1 MRTTHLD
8 LYIYDKFDLKTI
20 YIQDVSQYNP
30 DLPVEDPILAI
41 TPPDFA
47 TTYAV
52 GYIKNTFIPI
62 TSNAFQW
69 TNTPDYIK
77 LMDLPDGLWK
87 IEQSIK
93 PNGKMKKEFKYFR
106 ITSLKKQIL
115 DCASK
120 LLDNA
125 CADTIS
131 SNNDIKDYFIYLQ
144 LLDSAKYMVEECC
157 MHNEGKIIY
166 NQVKKE
172 FNQKCKDC

>member
-30 DLPVEDPILAI
+30 DLPVIDPILAI
-41 TPPDFA
+41 TPPDYA
-47 TTYAV
+47 TTYAI
-52 GYIKNTFIPI
+52 GYVPGTFMPI

-69 TNTPDYIK
+69 TSSDSYGG
-77 LMDLPDGLWK
+77 LMNLPDGLWH
-87 IEQSIK
+87 IQQSVK
-93 PNGKMKKEFKYFR
+93 PNGKINKSFKYFR

-115 DCASK
+115 DCVAK
-120 LLDNA
+120 LLDNT
-125 CADTIS
+125 CTDPIS
-131 SNNDIKDYFIYLQ
+131 VDNNTKDYFIYLQ

-157 MHNEGKIIY
+157 LHNEGKIIY
-166 NQVKKE
+166 NQVQKE